1 MPRIFGSASTGGG
14 GTPGGSTTQVQFNNA
29 GAFGGVT
36 GATTNGTFLTLVTPV
51 LGVAT
56 GTSLALGGNGA
67 LSAPVFTGTGTW
79 SQSAGGTSCSGTSTF
94 AGTR

>member
-51 LGVAT
+51 LGVAA
-56 GTSLALGGNGA
+56 GTSLALGGATAATDQVAVPRNCRVASNSG
-67 LSAPVFTGTGTW
+67 LRWRVRW
-79 SQSAGGTSCSGTSTF
+79 SSIRS
-94 AGTR
+94 